1 MKGTNPH
8 TPKTNQLE
16 ASTIRLNKFISNA
29 GVCSRRA
36 ADNLILEGRIKVNN
50 SVVRELGLKINLED
64 KVQVDNKTITSE
76 KKLYLLVN
84 KPRNVICT
92 KSDEKGRKSIMDLL
106 PERFQHL
113 YPVGRLDRNTTG
125 IILMTNDGTL
135 TQNLLHPSKKINKV
149 YKIKVE
155 KQLSQDQMN
164 AMVLGVELED
174 GLSKFN
180 KLSELNEDEFFRY
193 GIEIH
198 SGKNR
203 IIRRMFEA
211 IDNRVLKLDRVM
223 FHTFEKR
230 GIPMGSYREVTQNE
244 LKNLGVYLKTKR

>member
-135 TQNLLHPSKKINKV
+135 TQNLLHPYKKINKV

>member
-8 TPKTNQLE
+8 TSKTTSIDKE
-16 ASTIRLNKFISNA
+16 TVRLNKFISNA

-50 SVVRELGLKINLED
+50 NVVRELGLKINTTD
-64 KVQVDNKTITSE
+64 KVQFDNKIITSE
-76 KKLYLLVN
+76 KKLYILVN

-125 IILMTNDGTL
+125 VILLTNDGEL
-135 TQNLLHPSKKINKV
+135 TQNLLHPSKKINKI
-149 YKIKVE
+149 YKVKAE
-155 KQLSQDQMN
+155 KQLTQDQMN
-164 AMVLGVELED
+164 KMVLGLELED

-203 IIRRMFEA
+203 VIRRMFESV
-211 IDNRVLKLDRVM
+211 DNRVLKLDRVM

-230 GIPMGSYREVTQNE
+230 GIPIGSYREITQGE

>member
-8 TPKTNQLE
+8 TPKRNQPE
-16 ASTIRLNKFISNA
+16 QVRLNKYISNS

-36 ADNLILEGRIKVNN
+36 ADNLILEGRVKVNN
-50 SVVRELGLKINLED
+50 SIVKELGVKVNADDKI
-64 KVQVDNKTITSE
+64 QVDNETILHE
-76 KKLYLLVN
+76 KKTYLLVN

-125 IILMTNDGTL
+125 VILMTNDGTL

-149 YKIKVE
+149 YKVKVE
-155 KQLSQDQMN
+155 KRLTQEEMN
-164 AMVLGVELED
+164 KMVSGVELED
-174 GLSKFN
+174 GKSNFN
-180 KLSELNEDEFFRY
+180 KLSELDEDEFFRY

-230 GIPMGSYREVTQNE
+230 GIPLGSFREVTTSE
-244 LKNLGVYLKTKR
+244 LKNLSVYLKTKR

>member
-8 TPKTNQLE
+8 TSKTTSIDKE
-16 ASTIRLNKFISNA
+16 TVRLNKFISNA

-50 SVVRELGLKINLED
+50 NVVRELGLKINTTD
-64 KVQVDNKTITSE
+64 KVQFDNKIITSE
-76 KKLYLLVN
+76 KKLYILVN

-125 IILMTNDGTL
+125 VILLTNDGAL

-149 YKIKVE
+149 YKVKAE
-155 KQLSQDQMN
+155 KQLTQDQMN
-164 AMVLGVELED
+164 KMVLGLELED

-203 IIRRMFEA
+203 VIRRMFEA
-211 IDNRVLKLDRVM
+211 VDNRVLKLDRVM
-223 FHTFEKR
+223 FHTFVKR
-230 GIPMGSYREVTQNE
+230 GIPIGSYREITQGE

>member
-8 TPKTNQLE
+8 TSKTTSIDKE
-16 ASTIRLNKFISNA
+16 TVRLNKFISNA

-50 SVVRELGLKINLED
+50 NVVRELGLKINTTD
-64 KVQVDNKTITSE
+64 KVQLDNKIITSE

-125 IILMTNDGTL
+125 VILMTNDGAL

-149 YKIKVE
+149 YKVKAE
-155 KQLSQDQMN
+155 KQLTQDQMN
-164 AMVLGVELED
+164 KMVLGLELED

-203 IIRRMFEA
+203 VIRRMFEA
-211 IDNRVLKLDRVM
+211 VDNRVLKLDRVM

-230 GIPMGSYREVTQNE
+230 GIAIGSYREITQSE

>member
-8 TPKTNQLE
+8 TSKTTSIDKE
-16 ASTIRLNKFISNA
+16 TVRLNKFISNA

-50 SVVRELGLKINLED
+50 NVVRELGLKINTTD
-64 KVQVDNKTITSE
+64 KVQFDNKIITSE
-76 KKLYLLVN
+76 KKLYILVN

-125 IILMTNDGTL
+125 VILLTNDGAL

-149 YKIKVE
+149 YKVKAE
-155 KQLSQDQMN
+155 KQLTQDQMN
-164 AMVLGVELED
+164 KMVLGLELED

-203 IIRRMFEA
+203 VIRRMFEA
-211 IDNRVLKLDRVM
+211 VDNRVLKLDRVM

-230 GIPMGSYREVTQNE
+230 GIPIGSYREITQGE

>member
-1 MKGTNPH
+1 
-8 TPKTNQLE
+8 
-16 ASTIRLNKFISNA
+16 
-29 GVCSRRA
+29 
-36 ADNLILEGRIKVNN
+36 
-50 SVVRELGLKINLED
+50 
-64 KVQVDNKTITSE
+64 
-76 KKLYLLVN
+76 
-84 KPRNVICT
+84 
-92 KSDEKGRKSIMDLL
+92 
-106 PERFQHL
+106 
-113 YPVGRLDRNTTG
+113 
-125 IILMTNDGTL
+125 
-135 TQNLLHPSKKINKV
+135 
-149 YKIKVE
+149 
-155 KQLSQDQMN
+155 MN
-164 AMVLGVELED
+164 ARVLGVELED

>member
-8 TPKTNQLE
+8 TPKRNQPE
-16 ASTIRLNKFISNA
+16 QVRLNKYISNA

-36 ADNLILEGRIKVNN
+36 ADNLILEGRVKVNN
-50 SVVRELGLKINLED
+50 SIVKELGVKVNADDKI
-64 KVQVDNKTITSE
+64 QVDNETILHE
-76 KKLYLLVN
+76 KKTYLLVN

-125 IILMTNDGTL
+125 VILMTNDGTL

-149 YKIKVE
+149 YKVKVE
-155 KQLSQDQMN
+155 KRLTQEEMN
-164 AMVLGVELED
+164 KMVSGVELED
-174 GLSKFN
+174 GKSNFN
-180 KLSELNEDEFFRY
+180 KLSELDEDEFFRY

-211 IDNRVLKLDRVM
+211 MDNRVLKLDRVM

-230 GIPMGSYREVTQNE
+230 GIPLGSFREVTTSE

>member
-1 MKGTNPH
+1 M
-8 TPKTNQLE
+8 
-16 ASTIRLNKFISNA
+16 
-29 GVCSRRA
+29 
-36 ADNLILEGRIKVNN
+36 
-50 SVVRELGLKINLED
+50 RELGLKINTTD
-64 KVQVDNKTITSE
+64 KVQFDNKIITSE
-76 KKLYLLVN
+76 KKLYILVN

-125 IILMTNDGTL
+125 VILLTNDGEL

-149 YKIKVE
+149 YKVKAE
-155 KQLSQDQMN
+155 KQLTQDQMN
-164 AMVLGVELED
+164 KMVLGLELED

-203 IIRRMFEA
+203 VIRRMFEA
-211 IDNRVLKLDRVM
+211 VDNRVLKLDRVM

-230 GIPMGSYREVTQNE
+230 GIAIGSYIEITQSE

>member
-8 TPKTNQLE
+8 TPKRNQPE
-16 ASTIRLNKFISNA
+16 QVRLNKYISNA

-36 ADNLILEGRIKVNN
+36 ADNLILEGRVKVNN
-50 SVVRELGLKINLED
+50 SIVKELGVKVNADDKI
-64 KVQVDNKTITSE
+64 QVDNETILHE
-76 KKLYLLVN
+76 KKTYLLVN

-125 IILMTNDGTL
+125 VILMTNDGTL

-149 YKIKVE
+149 YKVKVE
-155 KQLSQDQMN
+155 KRLTQEEMN
-164 AMVLGVELED
+164 KMVSGVELED
-174 GLSKFN
+174 GKGNFN
-180 KLSELNEDEFFRY
+180 KLSELDEDEFFRY

-223 FHTFEKR
+223 FHSFEKR
-230 GIPMGSYREVTQNE
+230 GIPLGSFREVTTSE

>member
-8 TPKTNQLE
+8 TPKRNQPE
-16 ASTIRLNKFISNA
+16 QVRLNKYISNA

-36 ADNLILEGRIKVNN
+36 ADNLILEGRVKVNN
-50 SVVRELGLKINLED
+50 SIVKELGVKVNADDKI
-64 KVQVDNKTITSE
+64 QVDNETILHE
-76 KKLYLLVN
+76 KKTYLLVN

-125 IILMTNDGTL
+125 VILMTNDGTL

-149 YKIKVE
+149 YKVKVE
-155 KQLSQDQMN
+155 KRLTQEEMN
-164 AMVLGVELED
+164 KMVSGVELED
-174 GLSKFN
+174 GKSNFN
-180 KLSELNEDEFFRY
+180 KLSELDEDEFFRY

-230 GIPMGSYREVTQNE
+230 GIPLGSFREVTTSE

>member
-8 TPKTNQLE
+8 TSKTTSIDKE
-16 ASTIRLNKFISNA
+16 TVRLNKFISNA

-50 SVVRELGLKINLED
+50 NVVRELGLKINTTD
-64 KVQVDNKTITSE
+64 KVQFDNKIITSE
-76 KKLYLLVN
+76 KKLYILVN

-125 IILMTNDGTL
+125 VILLTNDGAL

-149 YKIKVE
+149 YKVKAE
-155 KQLSQDQMN
+155 KQLTQDQMN
-164 AMVLGVELED
+164 KMVLGLELED

-203 IIRRMFEA
+203 VIRRMFEA
-211 IDNRVLKLDRVM
+211 VDNRVLKLDRVM

-230 GIPMGSYREVTQNE
+230 GIAIGTYREITQSE

>member
-8 TPKTNQLE
+8 TPKRNQPE
-16 ASTIRLNKFISNA
+16 QVRLNKYISNA

-36 ADNLILEGRIKVNN
+36 ADNLILEGRVKVNN
-50 SVVRELGLKINLED
+50 SIVKELGVKVNADDKI
-64 KVQVDNKTITSE
+64 QVDNETILHE
-76 KKLYLLVN
+76 KKTYLLVN

-125 IILMTNDGTL
+125 VILMTNDGTL

-149 YKIKVE
+149 YKVKVE
-155 KQLSQDQMN
+155 KRLTQEEMN
-164 AMVLGVELED
+164 KMVSGVELED
-174 GLSKFN
+174 GKSNFN
-180 KLSELNEDEFFRY
+180 KLSELDEDEFFRY

-223 FHTFEKR
+223 FHSFEKR
-230 GIPMGSYREVTQNE
+230 GIPLGSFREVTTSE

>member
-8 TPKTNQLE
+8 TPKRNQPE
-16 ASTIRLNKFISNA
+16 QVRLNKYISNA

-36 ADNLILEGRIKVNN
+36 ADNLILEGRVKVNN
-50 SVVRELGLKINLED
+50 SIVKELGIKVNADDKI
-64 KVQVDNKTITSE
+64 QVDNETILHE
-76 KKLYLLVN
+76 KKTYLLVN

-125 IILMTNDGTL
+125 VILMTNDGTL

-149 YKIKVE
+149 YKVKVE
-155 KQLSQDQMN
+155 KRLTQEEMN
-164 AMVLGVELED
+164 KMVSGVELED
-174 GLSKFN
+174 GKSNFN
-180 KLSELNEDEFFRY
+180 KLSELDEDEFFRY

-230 GIPMGSYREVTQNE
+230 GIPLGSFREVTTSE

>member
-8 TPKTNQLE
+8 SSNRNQPE
-16 ASTIRLNKFISNA
+16 QVRLNKYISNS
-29 GVCSRRA
+29 GICSRRA
-36 ADNLILEGRIKVNN
+36 ADNLILEGRVKVNN
-50 SVVRELGLKINLED
+50 SIVKELGIKVNADDKI
-64 KVQVDNKTITSE
+64 QVDNETIVFE
-76 KKLYLLVN
+76 KKAYLLVN

-149 YKIKVE
+149 YKVKVE
-155 KQLSQDQMN
+155 KRLTQEEMN
-164 AMVLGVELED
+164 KLVSGFELED
-174 GLSKFN
+174 GTSKFN

-230 GIPMGSYREVTQNE
+230 GIPIGSFREVTISE

>member
-8 TPKTNQLE
+8 TSKINPIE
-16 ASTIRLNKFISNA
+16 ADAIRLNKFVSNA

-50 SVVRELGLKINLED
+50 SVVRELGLKINSTD

-113 YPVGRLDRNTTG
+113 YPVGRLDRNSTG

-149 YKIKVE
+149 YKVKVE
-155 KQLSQDQMN
+155 KQLTQDQMN
-164 AMVLGVELED
+164 QMVSGVELED
-174 GLSKFN
+174 GESKFN
-180 KLSELNEDEFFRY
+180 KFSELNEDEFFRY

-203 IIRRMFEA
+203 VIRRMFEA

-230 GIPMGSYREVTQNE
+230 GIAMGSYREITQNE

>member
-8 TPKTNQLE
+8 SSNRNQPE
-16 ASTIRLNKFISNA
+16 QVRLNKYISNS
-29 GVCSRRA
+29 GICSRRA
-36 ADNLILEGRIKVNN
+36 ADNLILEGRVKVNN
-50 SVVRELGLKINLED
+50 SIVKELGIKVNADDKI
-64 KVQVDNKTITSE
+64 QVDNETIVFE
-76 KKLYLLVN
+76 KKAYLLVN

-149 YKIKVE
+149 YKVKVE
-155 KQLSQDQMN
+155 KRLTQEEMN
-164 AMVLGVELED
+164 KLVLGVELED
-174 GLSKFN
+174 GTSKFN
-180 KLSELNEDEFFRY
+180 KLSELDEDEFFRY

-223 FHTFEKR
+223 FHTFKKR
-230 GIPMGSYREVTQNE
+230 GIPIGSFREVTISE

>member
-1 MKGTNPH
+1 
-8 TPKTNQLE
+8 
-16 ASTIRLNKFISNA
+16 
-29 GVCSRRA
+29 
-36 ADNLILEGRIKVNN
+36 
-50 SVVRELGLKINLED
+50 
-64 KVQVDNKTITSE
+64 
-76 KKLYLLVN
+76 
-84 KPRNVICT
+84 
-92 KSDEKGRKSIMDLL
+92 MDLL

-125 IILMTNDGTL
+125 VILLTNDGEL

-149 YKIKVE
+149 YKVKAE
-155 KQLSQDQMN
+155 KQLTQDQMN
-164 AMVLGVELED
+164 KMVLGLELED

-203 IIRRMFEA
+203 VIRRMFEA
-211 IDNRVLKLDRVM
+211 VDNRVLKLDRVM

-230 GIPMGSYREVTQNE
+230 GIPIGSYREITQGE

>member
-8 TPKTNQLE
+8 TPKRNQPE
-16 ASTIRLNKFISNA
+16 QVRLNKYISNA

-36 ADNLILEGRIKVNN
+36 ADNLILEGRVKVNN
-50 SVVRELGLKINLED
+50 SIVKELGVKVNADDKI
-64 KVQVDNKTITSE
+64 QVDNETILHE
-76 KKLYLLVN
+76 KKTYLLVN

-125 IILMTNDGTL
+125 VILITNDGTL

-149 YKIKVE
+149 YKVKVE
-155 KQLSQDQMN
+155 KRLTQEEMN
-164 AMVLGVELED
+164 KMVSGVELED
-174 GLSKFN
+174 GKSNFN
-180 KLSELNEDEFFRY
+180 KLSELDEDEFFRY

-230 GIPMGSYREVTQNE
+230 GIPLGSFREVTTSE
-244 LKNLGVYLKTKR
+244 LKNLSVYLKTKR

>member
-1 MKGTNPH
+1 MKRTNPH
-8 TPKTNQLE
+8 SSNRNQPE
-16 ASTIRLNKFISNA
+16 QVRLNKYISNS
-29 GVCSRRA
+29 GICSRRA
-36 ADNLILEGRIKVNN
+36 ADNLILEGRVKVNN
-50 SVVRELGLKINLED
+50 SIVKELGIKVNADDKI
-64 KVQVDNKTITSE
+64 QVDNETIVFE
-76 KKLYLLVN
+76 KKAYLLVN

-149 YKIKVE
+149 YKVKVE
-155 KQLSQDQMN
+155 KRLTQEEMN
-164 AMVLGVELED
+164 KLVLGVELED
-174 GLSKFN
+174 GTSKFN
-180 KLSELNEDEFFRY
+180 KLSELYEDEFFRY

-230 GIPMGSYREVTQNE
+230 GIPIGSFREVTISE

>member
-1 MKGTNPH
+1 MKRTNPH
-8 TPKTNQLE
+8 SSNRNQPE
-16 ASTIRLNKFISNA
+16 QVRLNKYISNS
-29 GVCSRRA
+29 GICSRRA
-36 ADNLILEGRIKVNN
+36 ADNLILEGKVKVNN
-50 SVVRELGLKINLED
+50 SIVKELGIKVNADDKI
-64 KVQVDNKTITSE
+64 QVDNQTIVFE
-76 KKLYLLVN
+76 KKAYLLVN

-149 YKIKVE
+149 YKVKVE
-155 KQLSQDQMN
+155 KRLTQEEMN
-164 AMVLGVELED
+164 KLVLGVELED
-174 GLSKFN
+174 GTSKFN
-180 KLSELNEDEFFRY
+180 KLSELDEDEFFRY

-230 GIPMGSYREVTQNE
+230 GIPIGSFREVTISE

>member
-8 TPKTNQLE
+8 TSKSNHSE
-16 ASTIRLNKFISNA
+16 TIRLNKYISNA

-36 ADNLILEGRIKVNN
+36 ADNLILEGRVKVNN
-50 SVVRELGLKINLED
+50 SVVKGLGVKVNTED
-64 KVQVDNKTITSE
+64 KVQVDNKTIIFE
-76 KKLYLLVN
+76 KKTYLLVN

-149 YKIKVE
+149 YKVKVE
-155 KQLSQDQMN
+155 KRLTQEEMN
-164 AMVLGVELED
+164 KMVSGIELED

-180 KLSELNEDEFFRY
+180 KLSELEEDDFFRY

-211 IDNRVLKLDRVM
+211 IGNRVLKLDRVM

-230 GIPMGSYREVTQNE
+230 GIPLGSFREVTTSE

>member
-8 TPKTNQLE
+8 TSKTTSIDKE
-16 ASTIRLNKFISNA
+16 TVRLNKFISNA

-50 SVVRELGLKINLED
+50 NVVRELGLKINTTD
-64 KVQVDNKTITSE
+64 KVQFDNKIITSE
-76 KKLYLLVN
+76 KKLYILVN

-125 IILMTNDGTL
+125 VILLTNDGAL

-149 YKIKVE
+149 YKVKAE
-155 KQLSQDQMN
+155 KQLTQDQMN
-164 AMVLGVELED
+164 KMFLGLELED

-203 IIRRMFEA
+203 VIRRMFEA
-211 IDNRVLKLDRVM
+211 VDNRVLKLDRVM

-230 GIPMGSYREVTQNE
+230 GIAIGTYREITQSE

>member
-8 TPKTNQLE
+8 SSNRNQPE
-16 ASTIRLNKFISNA
+16 QVRLNKYISNS
-29 GVCSRRA
+29 GICSRRA
-36 ADNLILEGRIKVNN
+36 ADNLILEGRVKVNN
-50 SVVRELGLKINLED
+50 SIVKELGIKVNADDKI
-64 KVQVDNKTITSE
+64 QVDNETIVFE
-76 KKLYLLVN
+76 KKAYLLVN

-149 YKIKVE
+149 YKVKVE
-155 KQLSQDQMN
+155 KRLTQEEMN
-164 AMVLGVELED
+164 KLVLGVELED
-174 GLSKFN
+174 GTSKFN

-230 GIPMGSYREVTQNE
+230 GIPIGSFREVTISE

>member
-8 TPKTNQLE
+8 TPKRNQPE
-16 ASTIRLNKFISNA
+16 QVRLNKYISNA

-36 ADNLILEGRIKVNN
+36 ADNLILEGRVKVNN
-50 SVVRELGLKINLED
+50 SIVKELGVKVNADDKI
-64 KVQVDNKTITSE
+64 QVDNETILHE
-76 KKLYLLVN
+76 KKTYLLVN

-125 IILMTNDGTL
+125 VILMTNDGTL

-149 YKIKVE
+149 YKVKVE
-155 KQLSQDQMN
+155 KRLTQEEMN
-164 AMVLGVELED
+164 KMVSGVELED
-174 GLSKFN
+174 GKSNFN
-180 KLSELNEDEFFRY
+180 KLSELDEDEFFRY

-230 GIPMGSYREVTQNE
+230 GIPLGSFREVTTSE
-244 LKNLGVYLKTKR
+244 LKNLSVYLKTKR

>member
-8 TPKTNQLE
+8 TSKTTSIDKE
-16 ASTIRLNKFISNA
+16 TVRLNKFISNA

-50 SVVRELGLKINLED
+50 NVVRELGLKINTTD
-64 KVQVDNKTITSE
+64 KVQLDNKIITSE

-125 IILMTNDGTL
+125 VILMTNDGAL

-149 YKIKVE
+149 YKVKAE
-155 KQLSQDQMN
+155 KQLTQDQMN
-164 AMVLGVELED
+164 KMVLGLELED

-203 IIRRMFEA
+203 VIRRMFEA
-211 IDNRVLKLDRVM
+211 VDNRVLKLDRVM

-230 GIPMGSYREVTQNE
+230 GIPIGSYREITQGE

>member
-8 TPKTNQLE
+8 TSKTTSIDKE
-16 ASTIRLNKFISNA
+16 TVRLNKFISNA

-50 SVVRELGLKINLED
+50 NVVRELGLKINTTD
-64 KVQVDNKTITSE
+64 KVQFDNKIITSE
-76 KKLYLLVN
+76 KKLYILVN

-125 IILMTNDGTL
+125 VILLTNDGAL

-149 YKIKVE
+149 YKVKAE
-155 KQLSQDQMN
+155 KQLTQDQMN
-164 AMVLGVELED
+164 KMVLGLELED
-174 GLSKFN
+174 GLSKFS

-203 IIRRMFEA
+203 VIRRMFEA
-211 IDNRVLKLDRVM
+211 VDNRVLKLDRVM

-230 GIPMGSYREVTQNE
+230 GIPIGSYREITQGE

>member
-8 TPKTNQLE
+8 SSNHNQPE
-16 ASTIRLNKFISNA
+16 QVRLNKYISNS
-29 GVCSRRA
+29 GICSRRA
-36 ADNLILEGRIKVNN
+36 ADNLILEGRVKVNN
-50 SVVRELGLKINLED
+50 SIVKELGIKVNADDKI
-64 KVQVDNKTITSE
+64 QVDNKTIVFE
-76 KKLYLLVN
+76 KKAYLLVN

-149 YKIKVE
+149 YKVKVE
-155 KQLSQDQMN
+155 KRLTQEEMN
-164 AMVLGVELED
+164 KLVLGVELED
-174 GLSKFN
+174 GTSKFN
-180 KLSELNEDEFFRY
+180 KLSELDEDEFFRY

-230 GIPMGSYREVTQNE
+230 GIPIGSFREVTISE

>member
-8 TPKTNQLE
+8 TSKTTSIDKE
-16 ASTIRLNKFISNA
+16 TVRLNKFISNA

-50 SVVRELGLKINLED
+50 NVVRELGLKINTTD
-64 KVQVDNKTITSE
+64 KVQFDNKIITSE
-76 KKLYLLVN
+76 KKLYILVN

-106 PERFQHL
+106 PEMFQHL

-125 IILMTNDGTL
+125 VILMTNDGAL

-149 YKIKVE
+149 YKVKAE
-155 KQLSQDQMN
+155 KQLTQDQMN
-164 AMVLGVELED
+164 KMVLGLELED

-203 IIRRMFEA
+203 VIRRMFEA
-211 IDNRVLKLDRVM
+211 VDNRVLKLDRVM

-230 GIPMGSYREVTQNE
+230 GIAIGSYREITQGE

>member
-1 MKGTNPH
+1 M
-8 TPKTNQLE
+8 
-16 ASTIRLNKFISNA
+16 
-29 GVCSRRA
+29 
-36 ADNLILEGRIKVNN
+36 
-50 SVVRELGLKINLED
+50 
-64 KVQVDNKTITSE
+64 QVDNKTITSE

-149 YKIKVE
+149 YKVKVE
-155 KQLSQDQMN
+155 KQLTQDQMN
-164 AMVLGVELED
+164 QMVLGVELED
-174 GLSKFN
+174 GESKFN

-203 IIRRMFEA
+203 VIRRMFEA

-230 GIPMGSYREVTQNE
+230 GIAMGSYREITQNE

>member
-1 MKGTNPH
+1 MKRTNPH
-8 TPKTNQLE
+8 SSNRNQPE
-16 ASTIRLNKFISNA
+16 QVRLNKYISNS
-29 GVCSRRA
+29 GICGRRA
-36 ADNLILEGRIKVNN
+36 ADNLILEGRVKVNN
-50 SVVRELGLKINLED
+50 SIVKELGIKVNADDKI
-64 KVQVDNKTITSE
+64 QVDNQTIVFE
-76 KKLYLLVN
+76 KKAYLLVN

-149 YKIKVE
+149 YKVKVE
-155 KQLSQDQMN
+155 KRLTQEEMN
-164 AMVLGVELED
+164 KLVLGVELED
-174 GLSKFN
+174 GTSKFN
-180 KLSELNEDEFFRY
+180 KLSELDEDEFFRY

-230 GIPMGSYREVTQNE
+230 GIPIGSFREVTISE

>member
-8 TPKTNQLE
+8 TSKTTSIDKE
-16 ASTIRLNKFISNA
+16 TVRLNKFISNA

-50 SVVRELGLKINLED
+50 NVVRELGLKINTTD
-64 KVQVDNKTITSE
+64 KVQLDNKIITSE

-125 IILMTNDGTL
+125 VILLTNDGAL

-149 YKIKVE
+149 YKVKAE
-155 KQLSQDQMN
+155 KQLTQDQMN
-164 AMVLGVELED
+164 KMVLGLELED

-203 IIRRMFEA
+203 VIRRMFEA
-211 IDNRVLKLDRVM
+211 VDNRVLKLDRVM

-230 GIPMGSYREVTQNE
+230 GIPMGSYREITQGE

>member
-8 TPKTNQLE
+8 TSKTTSIDKE
-16 ASTIRLNKFISNA
+16 TVRLNKFISNA

-50 SVVRELGLKINLED
+50 NVVRELGLKINTTD
-64 KVQVDNKTITSE
+64 KVQFDNKIITSE
-76 KKLYLLVN
+76 KKLYILVN

-125 IILMTNDGTL
+125 VILLTNDGEL

-149 YKIKVE
+149 YKVKAE
-155 KQLSQDQMN
+155 KQLTQDQMN
-164 AMVLGVELED
+164 KMVLGLELED

-203 IIRRMFEA
+203 VIRRMFEA
-211 IDNRVLKLDRVM
+211 VDNRVLKLDRVM

-230 GIPMGSYREVTQNE
+230 GIPIGSYREITQGE

>member
-8 TPKTNQLE
+8 TSKTTPTD
-16 ASTIRLNKFISNA
+16 ADAIRLNKFISNA

-50 SVVRELGLKINLED
+50 SVVRELGIKINPTD

-113 YPVGRLDRNTTG
+113 YPVGRLDRNSTG

-149 YKIKVE
+149 YKVKVE
-155 KQLSQDQMN
+155 KQLTQDQMN
-164 AMVLGVELED
+164 QMVSGVELED
-174 GLSKFN
+174 GESKFN

-203 IIRRMFEA
+203 VIRRMFEE

-230 GIPMGSYREVTQNE
+230 GIAMGSFREITQSE

>member
-8 TPKTNQLE
+8 SSNRNQLE
-16 ASTIRLNKFISNA
+16 QVRLNKYISNS

-36 ADNLILEGRIKVNN
+36 ADNLILEGRVKVNN
-50 SVVRELGLKINLED
+50 SIVKELGIKVNADDKI
-64 KVQVDNKTITSE
+64 QVDNETIVFE
-76 KKLYLLVN
+76 KKAYLLVN

-149 YKIKVE
+149 YKVKVE
-155 KQLSQDQMN
+155 KRLTQEEMN
-164 AMVLGVELED
+164 KLVLGVELED
-174 GLSKFN
+174 GTSKFN
-180 KLSELNEDEFFRY
+180 KLSELDEDEFFRY

-230 GIPMGSYREVTQNE
+230 GIPIGSFREVTISE

>member
-8 TPKTNQLE
+8 TSKQNQ
-16 ASTIRLNKFISNA
+16 TQKVRLNKYISNS

-50 SVVRELGLKINLED
+50 TIVKELGTKVSVDD
-64 KVQVDNKTITSE
+64 KVQLDNKKIFSE
-76 KKLYLLVN
+76 EKAYLLVN

-113 YPVGRLDRNTTG
+113 YPVGRLDRNSTG

-149 YKIKVE
+149 YKVKVE
-155 KQLSQDQMN
+155 KRLTQEEMNQM
-164 AMVLGVELED
+164 VSGIELED
-174 GLSKFN
+174 GISKFN
-180 KLSELNEDEFFRY
+180 KLSELEEDEFFRY

-211 IDNRVLKLDRVM
+211 LGNRVLKLDRVM

-230 GIPMGSYREVTQNE
+230 GIPMGSFREVTSSE
-244 LKNLGVYLKTKR
+244 LKNLGVYLKTIR